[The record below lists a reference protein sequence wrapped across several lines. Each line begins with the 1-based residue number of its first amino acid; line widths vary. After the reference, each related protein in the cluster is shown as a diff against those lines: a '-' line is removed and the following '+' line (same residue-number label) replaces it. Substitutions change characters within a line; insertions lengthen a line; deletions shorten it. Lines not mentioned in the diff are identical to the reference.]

1 MTVSSLSSLAAGI
14 NRSLTNQ
21 NSRVA
26 NTVAALVSGRRLT
39 QASADVAALSASVSL
54 QNQVTGLRAA
64 SLNVSQAQSLL
75 QVADGAAA
83 QIGDALQRA
92 AQISAQANNGSLT
105 GAQRNQLNQEFQN
118 ITREIN
124 RLAGN
129 TNFNGV
135 NLIDGSLAGGGVSA
149 NATQSARASGALQF
163 NANVAGGQTINLNGV
178 SLVAGTDFAVGTSAA
193 QTVQNLAN
201 ALNADSRF
209 AGFNFSA
216 SASQLGIEAEA
227 GGSAGNQFTI
237 NQAASTAGGAFT
249 VAGNALTG
257 AGVFSLQGGNDA
269 GLSAGDTTAVGTVG
283 NNLLT
288 GLNNQAATSQL
299 SFTSASDIVAG
310 NTIQIDN
317 GEGGFTT
324 FTFVNGAPASAT
336 DIQIGS
342 TLEATLNNAAS
353 TLENFSGAGD
363 FGTRQLNFSVQN
375 GNQLV
380 ISSALPGN
388 PTDVTGAALN
398 VNLTSAGGSISATT
412 LNNGS
417 VGGIDV
423 SNVTSAGFTG
433 TIQGFTANFTG
444 VPNQTQLSLQVGGDV
459 FTATLSNSNSS
470 ANQTV
475 TFTSANGGS
484 FDVTFAG
491 GNGDTINSQSDANGI
506 ANRLDAAF
514 AGVSFNQTRDIA
526 GFAGT
531 GALAGATAQITGD
544 DFSNLDVGN
553 ISVIASGGS
562 SRIEVNVNG
571 QVFRSADLATSI
583 DAGERVT
590 LVSSNGER
598 ITITNGQNRIN
609 LNNNADASALQ
620 ANLRSSFGQGS
631 GGNGL
636 PFQVGANSDDRVNLS
651 IGNLS
656 AEALLGGNFNLQT
669 QEGAQAAF
677 AAVSGAINTLT
688 SQRADVGALQE
699 ALNFAQGNLASAI
712 QNQDAARSVLAD
724 TDFAT
729 ASTESA
735 QSRVQRQASIAVLAQ
750 SNRLPANILQLLND

>member
-1 MTVSSLSSLAAGI
+1 MTVSNLTSLAAGI
-14 NRSLTNQ
+14 QRNLNSQ

-26 NTVAALVSGRRLT
+26 NTVSALVSGRRLS
-39 QASADVAALSASVSL
+39 QASTDVAALSASVSL
-54 QNQVTGLRAA
+54 QNQITGLRAA

-92 AQISAQANNGSLT
+92 AQISAQANSGALT
-105 GAQRNQLNQEFQN
+105 GEQRSQLNQEFQN

-135 NLIDGSLAGGGVSA
+135 NLIDGSLAG
-149 NATQSARASGALQF
+149 NAISTNASQSATASGSLQF
-163 NANVAGGQTINLNGV
+163 TANVVGGQTINLNGV
-178 SLVAGTDFAVGTSAA
+178 SLVAGTDFAVGSSAA
-193 QTVQNLAN
+193 QTVQNLATS
-201 ALNADSRF
+201 LNADSRF
-209 AGFNFSA
+209 AGFNFTTSG
-216 SASQLGIEAEA
+216 SQLNIEAEV

-237 NQAASTAGGAFT
+237 NQAASTAGGSFT
-249 VAGNALTG
+249 VVGDDLTG
-257 AGVFSLQGGNDA
+257 AGVFSLQGGSDA
-269 GLSAGDTTAVGTVG
+269 GLSAGDTTAVGVVG
-283 NNLLT
+283 NNILT
-288 GLNNQAATSQL
+288 GLNNQSATSQL
-299 SFTSASDIVAG
+299 SFSSAADIVAG

-342 TLEATLNNAAS
+342 NLEETLNNAAS

-380 ISSALPGN
+380 IASELPGN
-388 PTDVTGAALN
+388 PTDVVGAPLN

-433 TIQGFTANFTG
+433 TIQGFTASFTG
-444 VPNQTQLSLQVGGDV
+444 VANQTQLSLQVGGDV

-491 GNGDTINSQSDANGI
+491 GNGGTINSQSDANGI

-514 AGVSFNQTRDIA
+514 AGVSFNQTRDITGFGGA
-526 GFAGT
+526 GP
-531 GALAGATAQITGD
+531 LAGARAEITSSN
-544 DFSNLDVGN
+544 FSNLDVGN
-553 ISVIASGGS
+553 VSVIASGGS

-571 QVFRSADLATSI
+571 TTFRSDDLGTSV
-583 DAGERVT
+583 DASARVT
-590 LVSSNGER
+590 LVASNGDR
-598 ITITNGQNRIN
+598 ITITNGTSRIN
-609 LNNNADASALQ
+609 LANNADARTLENS
-620 ANLRSSFGQGS
+620 LRTSFGTGS
-631 GGNGL
+631 GNGL

-651 IGNLS
+651 IGDLS
-656 AEALLGGNFNLQT
+656 ADALLGGSFDLLT
-669 QEGAQAAF
+669 QQGAQAAF
-677 AAVSGAINTLT
+677 GAISSAINSLT
-688 SQRADVGALQE
+688 AQRADVGALQE

-729 ASTESA
+729 TSTDNAAALVQQRASLA
-735 QSRVQRQASIAVLAQ
+735 LLAQ
-750 SNRLPANILQLLND
+750 SNKLPANILQLLND